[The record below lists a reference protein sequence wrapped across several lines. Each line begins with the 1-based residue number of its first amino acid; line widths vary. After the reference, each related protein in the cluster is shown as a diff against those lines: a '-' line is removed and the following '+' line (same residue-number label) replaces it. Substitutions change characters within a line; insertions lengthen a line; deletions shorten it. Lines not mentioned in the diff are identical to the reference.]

1 LSYFLH
7 RVITASSIVLED
19 YSSVV
24 DHCIKV
30 LKENP
35 AILYVVITRKDGFS
49 LVHSDNKWGYKTLK
63 GIWQP
68 VDKKPVNGIVFDSE
82 LTGQEIYHYTYPF
95 SYSGIEWGWIHVGLS
110 LKKFNA
116 DLWNLYF
123 RTAMLSLFCMGMGIV
138 ISVLFARKLSK
149 PILSLD
155 QVTQQVA
162 AGDLTAR
169 AHITTG
175 DEVESLANSFNRM
188 TEALQRSQHDLIQA
202 KEAAERANLAK
213 SQFLAKMSHEIR
225 TPMNGVLGML
235 DLLSDTLLTGKQQ
248 RYASSARRSA
258 EALLGII
265 DDILDL
271 SCIEAG
277 KLKLEKIPIDL
288 PQVAEDAVEI
298 LADRAY
304 QKNLEL
310 VCQIDSQISYPLLG
324 DPGRLR
330 QIFLNLLGNAI
341 KFTEQGEVR
350 LQITLQKEEGGFI
363 QVLFAV
369 NDTGPG
375 LSQQALTSVF
385 EAFYQGDS
393 STTRKHGG
401 TGLGLAI
408 TKQLVE
414 ALGGE
419 IKVASEPGQGST
431 FWFTLSFIKLTSED
445 QILRGD
451 RAALQGMR
459 MLIVD
464 PHESSGA
471 NLQDLLK
478 GWGVH
483 PTMAATA
490 KEGLALFHEAAT
502 RGEPFQAAIAD
513 GREVAAV
520 VAADPEM
527 RHLPL
532 LVLVSLRE
540 YEQAENSLE
549 PQCCAY
555 LTKPVQPSRLFNC
568 LIKLLQS
575 GGEDAPPLRPARP
588 GTSQQFVGRILV
600 AEDNP
605 VNQEV
610 ALGMLQN
617 FGCEVEVVA
626 NGREAYEI
634 STRRQYDLIFMDC
647 QMPEMDGYEATNAI
661 REREAQ
667 DPRKGHIPIVA
678 LTAHAMEGDHQA
690 CLAAGMDDYLSKPF
704 TKEQLQEILKKWLKA
719 KPAPEPLTKGTC
731 QAFPGSSEVQGVEP
745 PPPRGKEVRPGLEE
759 LSPGQPLDGKILS
772 EIRSLQREGAPDL
785 LDKVIRA
792 YVSEAPNLLERLI
805 NAVEQGDALETYK
818 AAHTL
823 KSSSANIGA
832 LSLAELFK
840 KLEALAR
847 DQSLDQAKS
856 ILAHISLEYERVRN
870 ALQLEMSG

>member
-1 LSYFLH
+1 
-7 RVITASSIVLED
+7 
-19 YSSVV
+19 
-24 DHCIKV
+24 
-30 LKENP
+30 
-35 AILYVVITRKDGFS
+35 
-49 LVHSDNKWGYKTLK
+49 
-63 GIWQP
+63 
-68 VDKKPVNGIVFDSE
+68 
-82 LTGQEIYHYTYPF
+82 
-95 SYSGIEWGWIHVGLS
+95 
-110 LKKFNA
+110 
-116 DLWNLYF
+116 
-123 RTAMLSLFCMGMGIV
+123 
-138 ISVLFARKLSK
+138 
-149 PILSLD
+149 
-155 QVTQQVA
+155 
-162 AGDLTAR
+162 
-169 AHITTG
+169 
-175 DEVESLANSFNRM
+175 
-188 TEALQRSQHDLIQA
+188 
-202 KEAAERANLAK
+202 
-213 SQFLAKMSHEIR
+213 
-225 TPMNGVLGML
+225 
-235 DLLSDTLLTGKQQ
+235 
-248 RYASSARRSA
+248 
-258 EALLGII
+258 
-265 DDILDL
+265 
-271 SCIEAG
+271 
-277 KLKLEKIPIDL
+277 
-288 PQVAEDAVEI
+288 
-298 LADRAY
+298 
-304 QKNLEL
+304 
-310 VCQIDSQISYPLLG
+310 
-324 DPGRLR
+324 
-330 QIFLNLLGNAI
+330 
-341 KFTEQGEVR
+341 
-350 LQITLQKEEGGFI
+350 
-363 QVLFAV
+363 
-369 NDTGPG
+369 
-375 LSQQALTSVF
+375 LTSVF

-419 IKVASEPGQGST
+419 IKVASEPGKGST